1 MATAADLGTPPVCH
15 SAWLPPSL
23 LLRILTPHAGDVATL
38 CAAACVARAWR
49 DAAFTPRLWADMCMS
64 PRVASRLTDARL
76 AMLTARAGDSL
87 LYLDL
92 SRGRSSLTA
101 RGVLRALREHR
112 LASLRVRG
120 VRSSGGEL
128 ALDEVKD
135 ADSASPLALF
145 RSLLLSGGSLDL
157 DVAATCTLRPISP
170 LDAKPCGRLC
180 ASQDVSCPD
189 CSTYVCVACKL
200 KHKRWRPRC
209 THLCY
214 ECLAYSEDDDHFW
227 CEMCRRAFCGDCQ
240 PLLECCAC
248 EFVCCH
254 ACAELYSVSC
264 SRRGCRT
271 SYCLSCAEDGFLQS
285 CGDCGNAYCQ
295 NCARFSFYWRSL
307 IVCPQRQQRSKA
319 CKRCFKYAGSGYQGT
334 RCCIS

>member
-1 MATAADLGTPPVCH
+1 MATAADLGTPPVRH

-64 PRVASRLTDARL
+64 PRLASRLTDARL
-76 AMLTARAGDSL
+76 AILTARAGDSL
-87 LYLDL
+87 LHLDL
-92 SRGRSSLTA
+92 SRVRSSLTA

-120 VRSSGGEL
+120 VRSSGGEP
-128 ALDEVKD
+128 ALDEVKE
-135 ADSASPLALF
+135 ADIASPLALF

-240 PLLECCAC
+240 PLFECCAC

-319 CKRCFKYAGSGYQGT
+319 CKRCFKYAGSGYQGS